1 MSRKKPSKPRLMSS
15 RWRKRNVAIVSAVV
29 LSLFASW
36 TLLAYS
42 GALDPLLRHRG
53 RNASP
58 AAVQSFNSN
67 SPSKEYIYAGGRLVA
82 TEEPTST
89 SGCTPPTA
97 PMLTT
102 SVVSSVITLNWTIP
116 TGVESFD
123 VERSPGISVPFS
135 TVASNLSATTN
146 SWPDT
151 SVGFSGVNPDGT
163 NSVVTYIYRVSARI
177 GQCTTP
183 SNLDWATNINF
194 AEVLTPRQTLIK
206 AHHITELRVAV
217 NSVWK
222 AANQTPQTIIW
233 AEPPS
238 GTAAGLA
245 GFQIKKSHVEELR
258 AKLNQA
264 MDAIQAGYSFQNP
277 YTDPTL
283 FQGSTQVKAIHLIE
297 LRDRVK

>member
-1 MSRKKPSKPRLMSS
+1 MPQKNRKTRELKAVAPRGSRA
-15 RWRKRNVAIVSAVV
+15 VIVTLIV
-29 LSLFASW
+29 LSLFAGW

-42 GALDPLLRHRG
+42 GALDPILRQKKKSG
-53 RNASP
+53 G
-58 AAVQSFNSN
+58 AVSIQSFNSN

-82 TEEPTST
+82 TEEPTAV
-89 SGCTPPTA
+89 GCTPPTA
-97 PMLTT
+97 PVLTT
-102 SVVSSVITLNWTIP
+102 SVVNSVITLNWTVP
-116 TGVESFD
+116 AGLESFD
-123 VERSPGISVPFS
+123 VERSQGISAPFS
-135 TVASNLSATTN
+135 PVASNLSAATY

-151 SVGFSGVNPDGT
+151 SVGFSTVNPDGA

-194 AEVLTPRQTLIK
+194 AEVLTPQQTLIK

-264 MDAIQAGYSFQNP
+264 MDAIQAGYSVQNP

-283 FQGSTQVKAIHLIE
+283 FQGSTQVKAIHLVE